1 MFERFTD
8 KARRTIIL
16 AREEA
21 EKHQHEYLGTEHI
34 LLGILRDDEGLHS
47 KILKNLGIN
56 FDHLRLEVERNLPK
70 GTDTLTFG
78 EIPFTPKARKV
89 LELAVEEARLL
100 NHNYVG
106 TEHILL
112 GLVREEEGIAGN
124 ILRGMGAS
132 LLGARQQTINL
143 LHQSSVRSKT
153 PKPKSNTPALDE
165 FGRDFTELARRNE
178 LDPVVGRNDEI
189 ERVLQILS
197 RRTKNN
203 PVLIGEPGVGKTAIV
218 EGLAQ
223 RIVNGDVPL
232 GLTNRKVIAL
242 DLGSLVAGTK
252 YRGQFEERLK
262 IVLKEIV
269 SSNNQIIIFI
279 DELHT
284 LVGAGAAEGSLD
296 ASNMLKPALARGEI
310 QCIGATTFD
319 EYRKYIEK
327 DGALERR
334 FQTINVN
341 APSVEETIRIIQ
353 GLRSRYEEHH
363 NSVITDEAIEA
374 AARYSDRYITNK
386 FLPDKA
392 IDVIDEAGSRSKLQ
406 KFTLPKELKE
416 MQHRIKEITEQKN
429 LYIHLQEFEKAAR
442 FRDQEDKLKEEF
454 NAAKKAWREERESS
468 KSQVDAEDIAYV
480 ISKMTGVPIYKLEEQ
495 ESEKL
500 LRMEEELHKRIV
512 GQEEAIAAVSRAIR
526 RSRAGMK
533 SRKKPIGSFIF
544 LGPTG
549 VGKTELARALAEFLF
564 DSEDALIRVDMSE
577 YMERFSVSGLTGA
590 PPGYVGY
597 EEGGQLTEKVKRRPY
612 SVVLLDEI
620 EKAHPDLFNIL
631 LQVLDDGRLT
641 DNYGRAIDFNNT
653 VLIMTSN
660 LGTRQIDK
668 GAPLGFQKE
677 GDSTS
682 MEKMREEV
690 MAAVKKTFNPEFRN
704 RVDEVVV
711 FHPLDKTHISS
722 IIDILIRQLNEEIV
736 DKGFKI
742 ILSDEAKGYLI
753 EKGYEPSYGAR
764 PLKRAIQKYISDP
777 LSDEILKGHFKDAHA
792 IRVTMKGN
800 DLDFEEVT
808 DKQLTEA

>member
-1 MFERFTD
+1 
-8 KARRTIIL
+8 
-16 AREEA
+16 
-21 EKHQHEYLGTEHI
+21 
-34 LLGILRDDEGLHS
+34 
-47 KILKNLGIN
+47 
-56 FDHLRLEVERNLPK
+56 
-70 GTDTLTFG
+70 
-78 EIPFTPKARKV
+78 
-89 LELAVEEARLL
+89 
-100 NHNYVG
+100 
-106 TEHILL
+106 
-112 GLVREEEGIAGN
+112 
-124 ILRGMGAS
+124 
-132 LLGARQQTINL
+132 
-143 LHQSSVRSKT
+143 
-153 PKPKSNTPALDE
+153 
-165 FGRDFTELARRNE
+165 
-178 LDPVVGRNDEI
+178 
-189 ERVLQILS
+189 
-197 RRTKNN
+197 
-203 PVLIGEPGVGKTAIV
+203 
-218 EGLAQ
+218 
-223 RIVNGDVPL
+223 
-232 GLTNRKVIAL
+232 
-242 DLGSLVAGTK
+242 
-252 YRGQFEERLK
+252 
-262 IVLKEIV
+262 
-269 SSNNQIIIFI
+269 
-279 DELHT
+279 
-284 LVGAGAAEGSLD
+284 
-296 ASNMLKPALARGEI
+296 MLKPALARGEI